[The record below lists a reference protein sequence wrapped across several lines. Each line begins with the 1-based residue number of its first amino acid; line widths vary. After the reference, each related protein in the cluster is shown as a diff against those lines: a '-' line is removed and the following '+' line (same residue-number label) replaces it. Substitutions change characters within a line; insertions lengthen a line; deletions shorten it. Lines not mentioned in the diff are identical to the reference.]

1 VATITGPN
9 LTSWRPAAADRMWA
23 DRITSPPFTIGS
35 AIDWNAY
42 QTRIVV
48 IQATNDNQAS
58 TALSEK

>member
-1 VATITGPN
+1 
-9 LTSWRPAAADRMWA
+9 MWA

-42 QTRIVV
+42 HTRIVV